1 MWLTIGHESAIT
13 TLASSL
19 AAGRLAHA
27 YLFTGPPHVGKAR
40 LALDLAKAVNC
51 LDADLPCGHCRPCR
65 LIEAG
70 SHPDVE
76 IVGLGGLCD
85 QSDHD
90 HRRDNSKDIKICQI
104 RRVSRTFALRPFEGR
119 NRVVIID
126 PADAL
131 NTYAADALLKT
142 LEEPPEH
149 VALYLIS
156 PDGSVLPETVVS
168 RCRRVALGPVAAI
181 AIQAELIRR
190 EVDPERA
197 ALLARLSAGRI
208 GWAIGHADDDSLLQ
222 ERETRLE
229 RIEAIVRDGRAARMK
244 FAAELATQFGGGRV
258 DVMSYL
264 DLWQGWWRDLLLM
277 GEGCEDLI
285 ANADRVNAMRTFSAV
300 LAPTGIVHALEAIRA
315 CRRQLEDNANAR
327 LALEVLV
334 LRLPSPVT
342 REEAGLEWA
351 ANRR

>member
-1 MWLTIGHESAIT
+1 MW
-13 TLASSL
+13 SSVVHD
-19 AAGRLAHA
+19 AAVAGLDRSRTDGRLAHA

-51 LDADLPCGHCRPCR
+51 LGPDPPCGQCRACR
-65 LIEAG
+65 LIETG
-70 SHPDVE
+70 QHPDVE
-76 IVGLGGLCD
+76 IVAVGGLCD

-104 RRVSRTFALRPFEGR
+104 RRIARTFALRPFEGR
-119 NRVVIID
+119 DRIALID

-142 LEEPPEH
+142 LEEPPDH
-149 VALYLIS
+149 VALYLIAA
-156 PDGSVLPETVVS
+156 DGSALPETVLS
-168 RCRRVALGPVAAI
+168 RCRRVALGPVSAAT
-181 AIQAELIRR
+181 IQAELVRR
-190 EVDPERA
+190 GIDLERA
-197 ALLARLSAGRI
+197 ELLARLSAGRI
-208 GWAIGHADDDSLLQ
+208 GWAIGHASDDSLLQ
-222 ERETRLE
+222 VREERLQ
-229 RIEAIVRDGRAARMK
+229 RIESLVIAGRAERMA
-244 FAAELATQFGGGRV
+244 FAAELAARFSTTRD

-264 DLWQGWWRDLLLM
+264 DLWQGWWRDLLLI

-285 ANADRVNAMRTFSAV
+285 ANADRLTTLQGLAAII
-300 LAPTGIVHALEAIRA
+300 APTGIIQALEAIRA

-334 LRLPSPVT
+334 LRLPSPVAY
-342 REEAGLEWA
+342 EEAGPEWA